1 MEFLLLNDFLNLL
14 SFIII
19 LTIYWFFFYINNYSP
34 YYKNVF
40 YLTIFLMLI
49 NIFEDNDDK
58 VDNDDNDDKVDN
70 DDKDDDNQW

>member
-19 LTIYWFFFYINNYSP
+19 FTIYRFIFYINNHSP
-34 YYKNVF
+34 YYKYVF

-49 NIFEDNDDK
+49 NIF
-58 VDNDDNDDKVDN
+58 DDNYDKVDN
-70 DDKDDDNQW
+70 DDKDDDSQ